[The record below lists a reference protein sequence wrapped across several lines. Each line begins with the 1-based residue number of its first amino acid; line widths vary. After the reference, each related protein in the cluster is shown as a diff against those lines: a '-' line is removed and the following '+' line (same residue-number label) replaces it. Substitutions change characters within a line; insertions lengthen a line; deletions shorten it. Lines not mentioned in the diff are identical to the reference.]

1 MKKLKVLIDF
11 VRLSVGAKIVFC
23 RNVVSRLRANG
34 SIFENPDVSLND
46 CDLLINNMERT
57 SLAAADGGH
66 SAIVAM
72 HAAVDAA
79 DNAFRILATY
89 VDRKANGDETI
100 ISISGF
106 NASKQ
111 PTAFQ
116 KPDLSAQNGSN
127 TGSAKLVAKAVAK
140 AGSYIWQ
147 YAKDSIPTDESG
159 WIGGGIT
166 TQASTELTGLTVGA
180 RYYFRVAV
188 VTPDG
193 ISDYSGIITKII
205 E

>member
-1 MKKLKVLIDF
+1 MKKIKVLIDF
-11 VRLSVGAKIVFC
+11 IRLSVAAKIVFY

-46 CDLLINNMERT
+46 CDLLISNVERT
-57 SLAAADGGH
+57 SMAAADGGH

-79 DNAFRILATY
+79 DDAFRILAAY

-100 ISISGF
+100 IAISGF
-106 NASKQ
+106 SASRQ
-111 PTAFQ
+111 PTTFQ
-116 KPDLSAQNGSN
+116 KPELTVINGSN
-127 TGSAKLVAKAVAK
+127 SGNAKLVAKAVPK

-147 YAKDSIPTDESG
+147 YAKDSIPADENG
-159 WIGGGIT
+159 WTGGGIT
-166 TQASTELTGLTVGA
+166 TQASTELPGLTVGA

-193 ISDYSGIITKII
+193 TSDFSGPVSKII